1 MKKLILLILM
11 ILSLSVNV
19 YASDE
24 QQITKQE
31 ISPVKEYIGE
41 FTITYYCPCGRCN
54 GYDKHG
60 NPRSYDR
67 YGNPLVWGT
76 VAVDPRVISMH
87 SRLEIEGYEGIEF
100 VARDVGSGV
109 NRNHIDMYVPVS
121 HSEASDM
128 GVRKHVKVWSIK

>member
-1 MKKLILLILM
+1 MKRLILLILM

-87 SRLEIEGYEGIEF
+87 SRLEIEGYEGTEF

-109 NRNHIDMYVPVS
+109 KGNHIDIFVPVS
-121 HSEASDM
+121 HKEALHM
-128 GVRKHVKVWSIK
+128 PQGQRLQVWKIV